1 MSKIPVAKI
10 KIKINGKG
18 HSRQRKRKQDTNP
31 VMGKGVQVSSG
42 QEKVLWSV
50 VVFMAT
56 FIFTFAMPWINQTML
71 GKVLFP

>member
-18 HSRQRKRKQDTNP
+18 HSRQRKGKQDTNP
-31 VMGKGVQVSSG
+31 VMGKGVHSG